1 MSEGIRIR
9 ATRPGF
15 IGGQLKV
22 LGDEFTLL
30 KPEYFSATWMEK
42 LEPAQADNPG
52 AAEDDGNDSSGEL
65 TSRRSR
71 RKLE

>member
-1 MSEGIRIR
+1 MSAGIRIR

-22 LGDEFTLL
+22 LGSEFTLL
-30 KPEYFSATWMEK
+30 KPEFFSATWMEK
-42 LEPAQADNPG
+42 IEPAQPDKPG
-52 AAEDDGNDSSGEL
+52 APESDEVDSPGEL
-65 TSRRSR
+65 TSRRRR

>member
-1 MSEGIRIR
+1 MSAGIRVR

-22 LGDEFTLL
+22 LGAEFTLL
-30 KPEYFSATWMEK
+30 KPEYFSETWMEK
-42 LEPAQADNPG
+42 IEPAQPDNPG
-52 AAEDDGNDSSGEL
+52 AAEDDAVDSAGEL
-65 TSRRSR
+65 TSRRAR